1 MSNQLTIENVVSS
14 VEQECTKLISRHN
27 DVDFGAEA
35 NYAMQLLY
43 ANDFALKI
51 ALGNPVSVQN
61 ALRNASAIGISL
73 NPANKHAYLVP
84 RKGNICLDISYMG
97 LLHLAMSTGSIEFGQ
112 AKLVYEKDTY
122 ENVGIDKPPVH
133 KSNTFGDRGNLV
145 GVYCVVRTNTGAYL
159 TEEMTIDEVNQIK
172 NRSESAKKGNGP
184 WITDYFE
191 MVRKTVIKR
200 ASKYWPKVDRLN
212 TAIDLL
218 NTEGDEGISFNHQKQ
233 GDQKPEII
241 INPIDSIKASLE
253 RQGKAMQSFLEWA
266 SKMVKREV
274 KAIDDLSDAELQGF
288 ARKLE
293 AMK

>member
-112 AKLVYEKDTY
+112 AKLVYEKDVY
-122 ENVGIDKPPVH
+122 ENVGVDRPPVH

-191 MVRKTVIKR
+191 VVRKTVIKR
-200 ASKYWPKVDRLN
+200 ASMYW
-212 TAIDLL
+212 
-218 NTEGDEGISFNHQKQ
+218 
-233 GDQKPEII
+233 
-241 INPIDSIKASLE
+241 
-253 RQGKAMQSFLEWA
+253 
-266 SKMVKREV
+266 
-274 KAIDDLSDAELQGF
+274 
-288 ARKLE
+288 
-293 AMK
+293 